1 MAMRSGV
8 TDGTP
13 QAIVFGPGE
22 VLVNYSVGYG
32 TGTSLGAT
40 LGGATF
46 DPGVSLRN
54 VEVDGLPGP
63 TKGLVHKDAV
73 APTLV
78 VRLKEMTQ
86 DNLTR
91 AIAGA
96 VQSAQS
102 GEDNHIIGGPIDDA
116 SYLENVALVA
126 ENQAGQEMVVII
138 YNALPTAIAAVNF
151 PDKGEPVLEVTF
163 TGHFDLADLESEP
176 WRIIAIPE
184 GS

>member
-8 TDGTP
+8 SAGTP

-22 VLVNYSVGYG
+22 VLMNYAVEYG

-46 DPGVSLRN
+46 NPGITLRN

-63 TKGLVHKDAV
+63 TMGLVHKEAV

-86 DNLTR
+86 ANLMA

-96 VQSAQS
+96 VASSES
-102 GEDNHIIGGPIDDA
+102 GEDNHIVGGAISDA

-126 ENQAGQEMVVII
+126 ENQAGQEMIVII
-138 YNALPTAIAAVNF
+138 YNALPTAVAAVNF